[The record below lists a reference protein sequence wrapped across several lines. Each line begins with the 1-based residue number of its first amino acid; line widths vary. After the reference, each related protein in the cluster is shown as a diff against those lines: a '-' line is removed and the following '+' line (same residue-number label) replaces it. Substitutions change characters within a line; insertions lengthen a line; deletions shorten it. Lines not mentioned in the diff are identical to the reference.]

1 MERRSRGRTPALVAA
16 SVVVLAALTAGTV
29 LGAPSD
35 DRAPGP
41 HVSAPAAPSPSGRL
55 PGPQSQDALFACP
68 ERHPVFTRH
77 VPPIMDRAVQDEAVA
92 WLQGTSGPGWSV
104 AFLEPTRLGLF
115 AFIDGDVEAARADL
129 LKRGIAHVYRH
140 HSGAELGRGPERKAL
155 VSQAMQRALEE
166 PMRDVRRALRG
177 LPADGELAYWTPAGA
192 IFVQWK
198 RPLPP
203 AVAALAETYVDGAL
217 VVVEETAYAPRE
229 IRAGMRAILAAAE
242 RDEVP
247 AQLSSGSACGDLS
260 GVLVGVDPA
269 SLGDRGP
276 DLQERLA
283 RIAGMP
289 VHVIPQEA
297 ARAL

>member
-16 SVVVLAALTAGTV
+16 SVAVLAILTAGTV
-29 LGAPSD
+29 LGAPSSD
-35 DRAPGP
+35 PGSGTAP
-41 HVSAPAAPSPSGRL
+41 PSGRT
-55 PGPQSQDALFACP
+55 PGPQSQDALFSCP

-77 VPPIMDRAVQDEAVA
+77 VPPIMDRAVQEEGVA

-115 AFIDGDVEAARADL
+115 AFVDGDVEAARADL
-129 LKRGIAHVYRH
+129 LKRGIAHVYHRDAQPEFED
-140 HSGAELGRGPERKAL
+140 GDERKAL
-155 VSQAMQRALEE
+155 VDQAMQWALDES
-166 PMRDVRRALRG
+166 MRDVRRALRG
-177 LPADGELAYWTPAGA
+177 LPDDGELAYWTPAGA

-217 VVVEETAYAPRE
+217 VVVEESAYAPRE
-229 IRAGMRAILAAAE
+229 IRAAMERIFAAAE

-247 AQLSSGSACGDLS
+247 AQLNSGSACGDLS
-260 GVLVGVDPA
+260 GVLIGVDPS

-289 VHVIPQEA
+289 VHVVPQEA